1 MKESFYDGDC
11 GGEGRGRT
19 KKWRRGL
26 CYTGAREKLMKTESN
41 NKLRNHVIGARGDE
55 MTIWPLTFVV
65 NIFSEN

>member
-41 NKLRNHVIGARGDE
+41 NKLRNHVIGEVKVMR
-55 MTIWPLTFVV
+55 
-65 NIFSEN
+65 